1 MELTQ
6 IALMISNIQ
15 LLLACAIL
23 FLNFW
28 IEYDK
33 LAIDVIHCILVAII
47 STLQIIHTIVKY
59 HIAGE
64 DYKISLLLSLLWVL
78 DFISDLTYVIKKG
91 KNLKKCK

>member
-6 IALMISNIQ
+6 IALLISNIQ
-15 LLLACAIL
+15 LLLVCAIL
-23 FLNFW
+23 FLNFG

-33 LAIDVIHCILVAII
+33 LAIDVVHCILVAVI
-47 STLQIIHTIVKY
+47 STLQIINTIIKY

-78 DFISDLTYVIKKG
+78 DFIIDLTYVIKKG

>member
-6 IALMISNIQ
+6 IALMISNLQ
-15 LLLACAIL
+15 LLLVCAIL

-28 IEYDK
+28 IEYD
-33 LAIDVIHCILVAII
+33 IDVIHCILVAII

-78 DFISDLTYVIKKG
+78 DFIIDLTYVIKKG